1 MKFRRRAGNV
11 AREEVFLNLTSLIDV
26 IFVLLLFFV
35 VTTTFTKPSQL
46 KIELPEA
53 VSGTPPE
60 ETQLKSLEL
69 SIAADGQ
76 YSLNGQTLVKS
87 DLTTLIS
94 VLARESEGD
103 NSLPLVITADAR
115 TTHQSVITA
124 MDAAGKLG
132 FSHLRM
138 TTIESE
144 AAKQP

>member
-35 VTTTFTKPSQL
+35 VTTTFSRPTQL

-53 VSGTPPE
+53 VSGTPPQ
-60 ETQLKSLEL
+60 ETELKTLEL

-76 YSLNGQTLVKS
+76 YVLNGQALVKS
-87 DLTTLIS
+87 DLTTLIGA
-94 VLARESEGD
+94 LGQASEGD
-103 NSLPLVITADAR
+103 NSLPLTISADAK

-138 TTIESE
+138 TTVEAE
-144 AAKQP
+144 AAKP

>member
-35 VTTTFTKPSQL
+35 VTTTFSRPTQL

-53 VSGTPPE
+53 VSGTPPQ
-60 ETQLKSLEL
+60 ETELKTLEL
-69 SIAADGQ
+69 SISADGQ
-76 YSLNGQTLVKS
+76 YVLNGQALIKS
-87 DLTTLIS
+87 DLTTLIGA
-94 VLARESEGD
+94 LGQASEGD
-103 NSLPLVITADAR
+103 NSLPLTISADAK

-138 TTIESE
+138 TTVEAE
-144 AAKQP
+144 AAKP

>member
-35 VTTTFTKPSQL
+35 VTTTFSRPTQL

-53 VSGTPPE
+53 VSGTPPQ
-60 ETQLKSLEL
+60 ETELKTLEL
-69 SIAADGQ
+69 SISADGQ
-76 YSLNGQTLVKS
+76 YVLNGQALVKS
-87 DLTTLIS
+87 DLTTLIGA
-94 VLARESEGD
+94 LGQASEGD
-103 NSLPLVITADAR
+103 NSLPLTVSADAK

-138 TTIESE
+138 TTVEAE
-144 AAKQP
+144 AAKP

>member
-35 VTTTFTKPSQL
+35 VTTTFSRPTQL

-53 VSGTPPE
+53 VSGTPPQ
-60 ETQLKSLEL
+60 ETELKTLEL

-76 YSLNGQTLVKS
+76 YVLNGQALVKS
-87 DLTTLIS
+87 DLNSLIS
-94 VLARESEGD
+94 ALGQASEGD
-103 NSLPLVITADAR
+103 NSLPLTISADAK

-138 TTIESE
+138 TTVEAE
-144 AAKQP
+144 AAKP

>member
-35 VTTTFTKPSQL
+35 VTTTFSKPNQL

-60 ETQLKSLEL
+60 ETELKTLEL

-76 YSLNGQTLVKS
+76 YSLNGQNLVKS
-87 DLTTLIS
+87 DLATLIAA
-94 VLARESEGD
+94 LGRESEGD

-115 TTHQSVITA
+115 TTHQSVVTA

-132 FSHLRM
+132 FSQLRM
-138 TTIESE
+138 TTIEAD
-144 AAKQP
+144 AAKKP